1 MLPERLQDYNIK
13 YESKKKFKAIKS
25 AYMFFPSQQQW
36 EIIPCEHITD
46 LEHNSA
52 EASKSVEADLHK

>member
-25 AYMFFPSQQQW
+25 AYMFFLHSSN
-36 EIIPCEHITD
+36 E
-46 LEHNSA
+46 
-52 EASKSVEADLHK
+52 KSYLVSI